1 VYLDSQN
8 SLNYDVS
15 RSGWIGDFMDPV
27 TFLSIWRTG
36 DGNNNTG
43 WSNPEY
49 DKLLD
54 QAAQTADPQKRFSIL
69 HQAEQLWLSEP
80 SGVLLYWYTLVYN
93 LDPSVK
99 NWNPL
104 VLDDHNYK
112 FIDLEENGI
121 PKLSLAH

>member
-1 VYLDSQN
+1 
-8 SLNYDVS
+8 
-15 RSGWIGDFMDPV
+15 
-27 TFLSIWRTG
+27 
-36 DGNNNTG
+36 
-43 WSNPEY
+43 
-49 DKLLD
+49 
-54 QAAQTADPQKRFSIL
+54 
-69 HQAEQLWLSEP
+69 LSEP
-80 SGVLLYWYTLVYN
+80 PGVLIYWYTLVYN